1 MILNSKKI
9 ELKGMTLSEMENYFE
24 SIGEKKFRASQV
36 FNWMYNNLVTEIDQ
50 MVNIPKS
57 LKAKLEEQTTLNTL
71 KLSDVQHSS
80 STGTT
85 KYLFK
90 THDNHSIE
98 TVFIPDLK
106 RNTLCVSTQ
115 IGCPLDCKFCATGLM
130 GYTRNLSVGEIVDQ
144 YILTA
149 AEVGKETITNIVYM
163 GMGEPLINFDN
174 TLQSVSI
181 FTNELNKRISRNRVT
196 VSTSGIPHK
205 IIELADS
212 PYRVKLALSLHS
224 VFEDIRSK
232 IMPINV
238 KYSLAEN
245 IEAIRYYSR
254 ATKTRITFEY
264 TMLSGINDR
273 TEDVKALTKLCRSLP
288 SKLNVI
294 PFNSIAHMSPEGIS
308 RELKPTPKS
317 RIDEF
322 VAELRD
328 NNITVMVRD
337 TQGDDI
343 AAACGQLAIRELKIP
358 ARNMRE

>member
-1 MILNSKKI
+1 MILKSNKI
-9 ELKGMTLSEMENYFE
+9 ELKGMTLHEMENYFE
-24 SIGEKKFRASQV
+24 SIDEKKFRASQIY
-36 FNWMYNNLVTEIDQ
+36 NWMYNNLATDINQ
-50 MVNIPKS
+50 MVNIPKD
-57 LKAKLEEQTTLNTL
+57 LKAKLEEQVTLCTL
-71 KLSDVQHSS
+71 KLSDVQRSS
-80 STGTT
+80 STGT
-85 KYLFK
+85 KKFLFK
-90 THDNHSIE
+90 TYDNHSIE
-98 TVFIPDLK
+98 TVFIPDGK

-149 AEVGKETITNIVYM
+149 AEVGNETITNIVYM
-163 GMGEPLINFDN
+163 GMGEPLLNFDN
-174 TLQSVSI
+174 TLQSISI
-181 FTNELNKRISRNRVT
+181 FTKELNNRISRNRVT
-196 VSTSGIPHK
+196 VSTSGIPKK

-224 VFEDIRSK
+224 AFEDIRSK
-232 IMPINV
+232 IMPINI
-238 KYSLAEN
+238 KYSLSEN
-245 IEAIRYYSR
+245 IEAIRYYSKV
-254 ATKTRITFEY
+254 TKTSITFEY

-273 TEDVKALTKLCRSLP
+273 TEDVKALTKLCRSFP

-308 RELKPTPKS
+308 RELVPTPKN

-322 VAELRD
+322 VAQLRN

-343 AAACGQLAIRELKIP
+343 AAACGQLAVKDIL
-358 ARNMRE
+358 

>member
-1 MILNSKKI
+1 MISSEKI
-9 ELKGMTLSEMENYFE
+9 LELKGMDLQQMEEYFE
-24 SIGEKKFRASQV
+24 SIGEKRFRASQV
-36 FNWMYNNLVTEIDQ
+36 FNWMYNNLTVDFDQ
-50 MVNIPKS
+50 MRNLPKDLRTK
-57 LKAKLEEQTTLNTL
+57 LKEQTILKTLELKNTR
-71 KLSDVQHSS
+71 HSS
-80 STGTT
+80 STGTK
-85 KYLFK
+85 KYLYK
-90 THDNHSIE
+90 TYDNHSIE
-98 TVFIPDLK
+98 TVLIPEKK
-106 RNTLCVSTQ
+106 RSTLCVSTQ

-130 GYTRNLSVGEIVDQ
+130 GYSRNLSVGEIIDQ

-149 AEVGKETITNIVYM
+149 AEVGEETITNIVYM
-163 GMGEPLINFDN
+163 GMGEPLLNFNN
-174 TLQSVSI
+174 TFRSLFI
-181 FTNELNKRISRNRVT
+181 LTNDLNHRISRNRVT
-196 VSTSGIPHK
+196 VSTSGIPKK

-232 IMPINV
+232 IMPINI

-254 ATKTRITFEY
+254 VTKTRVTFEY
-264 TMLSGINDR
+264 TMLYGVNDR
-273 TEDVKALTKLCRSLP
+273 EEDIKAITKLCRSLP

-308 RELKPTPKS
+308 RELKPTPKN

-322 VAELRD
+322 VAKLRE

-343 AAACGQLAIRELKIP
+343 AAACGQLAVMDNL
-358 ARNMRE
+358 